1 MIYSSYD
8 KEMIYTLKSL
18 TSNRASFIKYD
29 ITYDNF
35 LFNGWNYN
43 FSQLY
48 VVKHA
53 SNDT

>member
-1 MIYSSYD
+1 MIFSSYARG
-8 KEMIYTLKSL
+8 MIYTLKSL
-18 TSNRASFIKYD
+18 TSASFIKYD